1 MEVLTKRVT
10 ADNILEVA
18 NLPEYADLR
27 VELVEG
33 KIKTMALPRGKHG
46 VTLGCIAG
54 EIKLYLKNT
63 GLGQMTVGDTA
74 FALELSD
81 FYGDTVRGL
90 DIAVVGKDRA
100 HELFTN
106 DVIEGAPDLAV
117 EVLSPSNTVSD
128 MKLKTRQLLDA
139 GAKQVWIVDPELRE
153 VDVYSRAG
161 SANYREGDTLS
172 AGDALPGFEIAVSDI
187 FP

>member
-1 MEVLTKRVT
+1 MEVLTMRVS
-10 ADNILEVA
+10 ADDIFEVA
-18 NLPEYADLR
+18 NQPEYDDLR
-27 VELVEG
+27 VELIE
-33 KIKTMALPRGKHG
+33 
-46 VTLGCIAG
+46 G
-54 EIKLYLKNT
+54 EIVARGRRGALI
-63 GLGQMTVGDTA
+63 GVVLGRVAAEIGNFAHKSGSGEAAVGVG
-74 FALELSD
+74 FALERSD

-90 DIAVVGKDRA
+90 DIAVVGKERA

-153 VDVYSRAG
+153 VDVYTRAG
-161 SANYREGDTLS
+161 SANYREGDTLL
-172 AGDALPGFEIAVSDI
+172 AGDALPGFEIAISDI